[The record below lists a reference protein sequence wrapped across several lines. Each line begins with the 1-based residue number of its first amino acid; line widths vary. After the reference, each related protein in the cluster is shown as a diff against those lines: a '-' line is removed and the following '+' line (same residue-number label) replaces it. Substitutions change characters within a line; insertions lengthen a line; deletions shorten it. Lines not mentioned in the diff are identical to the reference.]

1 MLTKIKNL
9 SARAKA
15 GLGAGLALLAAAG
28 VGLGVWQP
36 WKQAPEEPVE
46 PVNPPQQVQG
56 PRQPEVQGPQIQ
68 VGSETINCTV
78 YTGQGWSI
86 CVPENWT
93 AEEQGENGVLLSSGD
108 GAEMTLELLPGG
120 GNTGSFA
127 AISGGEE
134 GAEMTL
140 RFYAGTGE
148 PAPVLAASAPADRW
162 NQYDKLFA
170 ALARTL
176 TVGQDKP
183 FAEIFVVP
191 QEPDWQEAD
200 GMTVLFLDKD
210 GFVLDEEVQKA
221 VEAYMLSWPEEEREG
236 YTGRY
241 RVDGIAWDVSYTG
254 LTENYI
260 DVFRAGVAFEESGG
274 GWTAMSGGV
283 LLAVHTDG
291 SSVERTQWL
300 NGGAAE
306 SLEELA
312 GLLAQ

>member
-221 VEAYMLSWPEEEREG
+221 VEAYMLSWPDETKAAH
-236 YTGRY
+236 TGQY
-241 RVDGIAWDVSYTG
+241 RVNGIGWHSTFTG
-254 LTENYI
+254 LRDGYI
-260 DVFRAGVAFEESGG
+260 DVFRASVSYEQTGG
-274 GWTAMSGGV
+274 GWSLPTEGV
-283 LLAVHTDG
+283 LAAVYHDG
-291 SSVERTQWL
+291 GSVEKTKWL
-300 NGGAAE
+300 DE
-306 SLEELA
+306 SVVRSLPELA
-312 GLLAQ
+312 AQLKG